1 MIEWINI
8 LVQGVLLGGLYALFA
23 AGLSLM
29 FGVMRFVNI
38 AHGDFIVVAAYLL
51 LVAVLGA
58 GLSPI
63 IGIILVSVGMAAAGY
78 LGQRVLLNRVLDDD
92 ILPPVLV
99 TFGLSIIIQNG
110 LLEMFSADS
119 QRVPAGG
126 FDTASFSL
134 GGELAVGVL
143 PFSMFMA
150 AIGVIGVLQFI
161 FFRTPLGRLL
171 RATSD
176 DPEIVPLMGANNAHI
191 FGLATGLA
199 SAVVAIAGTL
209 LAMKTNF
216 DPTIGPSRLLFAFEA
231 VIIGGMGNIWGTL
244 AGGIILGV
252 AQSIGAQIDAGF
264 QILAGHL
271 AFLAVLVL
279 RPRGLF
285 SKVKG

>member
-1 MIEWINI
+1 MEWVNV

-29 FGVMRFVNI
+29 FGVMRFINI
-38 AHGDFIVVAAYLL
+38 AHGDFIVVAAYLM
-51 LVAVLGA
+51 LVIVLML
-58 GLSPI
+58 GLHPI
-63 IGIILVSVGMAAAGY
+63 VGIGLVVVLMGAAGY

-99 TFGLSIIIQNG
+99 TFGLSIIIQNS

-119 QRVPAGG
+119 QRVPSGEFA
-126 FDTASFSL
+126 TASLSL
-134 GGELAVGVL
+134 GSDLAIGVL
-143 PFSMFMA
+143 PLAMFLA
-150 AIGVIGVLQFI
+150 AIGVIGVLQYI
-161 FFRTPLGRLL
+161 FFNTGLGRLL

-176 DPEIVPLMGANNAHI
+176 DPEIVPLMGANNGHI
-191 FGLATGLA
+191 FALATALA
-199 SAVVAIAGTL
+199 SGVVAIAGTM

-252 AQSIGAQIDAGF
+252 AQAIGAQIDAGY

-271 AFLAVLVL
+271 AFLAVLIV
-279 RPRGLF
+279 RPTGLF
-285 SKVKG
+285 AKARV